1 MPVNALWL
9 QNVDYP
15 ARIDRTVFDNI
26 WTEGILGS
34 GSFEVTPSSPVG
46 MSVTVASGV
55 AVVRGDDQLFQGKY
69 LCREQ
74 ANTNALP
81 ITAAP
86 GIGGRHD
93 LVVLQVRDP
102 NASGAAGD
110 DAVIA
115 VVTGVASGSPVD
127 PAIPPSSLVLARVR
141 VSSGTGSITSG
152 LIDDLRVLSK
162 DAYNTIPANSI
173 SLAELSAPITERL
186 VPTGTIT
193 AFGGTVAPT
202 GWLLCNGTAYFTA
215 MESALF
221 AVIGNQY
228 DVSGG
233 QSSPG
238 AGQFRVPLLTGRI
251 PVGRDTGQPEFDGMG
266 DTGGVK
272 NVTLTGA
279 QSGIAVHSHS
289 ISLSG
294 TTGNNNANHTH
305 PQQGTFGSGAQDT
318 NHTHGQQGSFGTDG
332 QNLDHF
338 HSGTTA
344 GGGSHDHS
352 LNIHGN
358 VAQSHGHTSTG
369 ANTVA
374 GTPNPLTG
382 SSVARSAPV
391 NSAANHTHFI
401 NTGGTSNTHGH
412 GFTLSGSTGTV
423 SANHAHSTTISG
435 STSTQS
441 TNHAH
446 TFSASGTSGPTTA
459 TNALQAHENLQPYIV
474 VNYIIKT

>member
-34 GSFEVTPSSPVG
+34 GSFQVSPSSPAG
-46 MSVTVASGV
+46 MSVTVSAGV
-55 AVVRGDDQLFQGKY
+55 AVVQGDDQLFQGKY

-74 ANTNALP
+74 ASTNSLP

-86 GIGGRHD
+86 GFGGRHD

-115 VVTGVASGSPVD
+115 VVTGVASATPVD

-141 VSSGTGSITSG
+141 VSSGTGSITAG

-162 DAYNTIPANSI
+162 DAYNTIPNNSI
-173 SLAELSAPITERL
+173 SLSELTSSVIDSL

-202 GWLLCNGTAYFTA
+202 GWRLCDGSALATASFP
-215 MESALF
+215 ALF

-238 AGQFRVPLLTGRI
+238 AGQFRVPLLTGRV
-251 PVGRDTGQPEFDGMG
+251 PVGRDAGQTEFDAMG
-266 DTGGVK
+266 ETGGVK

-294 TTGNNNANHTH
+294 TTGNNNADHTH
-305 PQQGTFGSGAQDT
+305 PQQGTFPSSPQDT
-318 NHTHGQQGSFGTDG
+318 NHQHAQQGSINTEG
-332 QNLDHF
+332 QAQDHF

-344 GGGSHDHS
+344 GGGSHGHS

-369 ANTVA
+369 ADTVA

-382 SSVARSAPV
+382 SSVSRSSPV
-391 NSAANHTHFI
+391 NSAANHTHTF
-401 NTGGTSNTHGH
+401 NTGGTSNSHAH
-412 GFTLSGSTGTV
+412 VVNLSGSTG
-423 SANHAHSTTISG
+423 SNNANHAHTTTISG
-435 STSTQS
+435 NTQQQS
-441 TNHAH
+441 NNHAH
-446 TFSASGTSGPTTA
+446 TFSSSGTSGSTTA
-459 TNALQAHENLQPYIV
+459 TNASQAHENLQPYIV
-474 VNYIIKT
+474 VNYIIKA